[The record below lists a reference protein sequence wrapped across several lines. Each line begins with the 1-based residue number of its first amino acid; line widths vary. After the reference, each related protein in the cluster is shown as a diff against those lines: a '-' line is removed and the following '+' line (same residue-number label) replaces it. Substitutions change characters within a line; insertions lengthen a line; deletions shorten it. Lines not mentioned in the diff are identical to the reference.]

1 MLSFA
6 LEDFMIN
13 NKMFKLGTNRSAI
26 RELFEYGNMLKAK
39 IGAENV
45 YDFTLGNPSV
55 LPPEKVNLTIKKLL
69 DNSAQSIHAYTS
81 ATGDKTVRTNI
92 ANSLNVRFNCSYSAD
107 NILMTTG
114 AAGSLTTVLNS
125 ISGNPDGEV
134 IAIAP
139 FFPEYRVF
147 TETAG
152 LTLTVVNANLTDFS
166 LDILAIDRA
175 INANTEAIIINSPN
189 NPTGAVYSEQQI
201 IELASLLN
209 KKSKEFNKPIYII
222 SDEPYREIAFDNIT
236 VPFIPCYYD
245 NTIVCYSFSKS
256 LSLPGE
262 RIGYIVISDKATDWQ
277 NLYFTFLGSARA
289 LGYVCAPSLFQFV
302 INECLDTP
310 SDIQVYKTN
319 RDILVKA
326 LTEYGYEC
334 NNPKGAFYLFLKSP
348 IKSAE
353 EFSEQA
359 KKLGLLLVP
368 STSFG
373 VEGYL
378 RIATCVSTK
387 TVNDSLKVFKQLADT
402 YIKR

>member
-26 RELFEYGNMLKAK
+26 RELFEYGNTLKAT
-39 IGAENV
+39 IGEDNV

-69 DNSAQSIHAYTS
+69 DTCPQSIHAYTS
-81 ATGDKTVRTNI
+81 ATGDKGVRANI
-92 ANSLNVRFNCSYSAD
+92 AKWLNAKFNTNYFEN

-125 ISGNPDGEV
+125 ISGNPNGEV
-134 IAIAP
+134 IAVAP

-152 LTLTVVNANLTDFS
+152 LTLTVVNANLNDFS
-166 LDILAIDRA
+166 LDLNAIEKA

-189 NPTGAVYSEQQI
+189 NPTGAVYSESEI
-201 IELASLLN
+201 IELAKVL
-209 KKSKEFNKPIYII
+209 KQKSEQYNKPIYVI
-222 SDEPYREIAFDNIT
+222 SDEPYREIAFDNLA

-262 RIGYIVISDKATDWQ
+262 RIGYIAISNKATDWQ

-310 SDIQVYKTN
+310 SDIEVYKTN

-353 EFSEQA
+353 EFSEHA

-373 VEGYL
+373 VDGYL

-387 TVNDSLKVFKQLADT
+387 TVNNSLKVFKQLADKF
-402 YIKR
+402 IK